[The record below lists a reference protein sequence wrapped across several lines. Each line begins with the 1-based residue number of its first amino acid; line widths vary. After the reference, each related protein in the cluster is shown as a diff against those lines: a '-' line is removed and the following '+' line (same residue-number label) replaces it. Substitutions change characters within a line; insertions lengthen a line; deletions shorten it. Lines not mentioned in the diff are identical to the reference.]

1 MELNE
6 FINTVTKVKSQMLR
20 QAQTYLRNTE
30 DAEDVVQEALAK
42 LWQMRQRI
50 DNAEKMAHLASV
62 IVKNT
67 SLNSIRN
74 RKRETHLC
82 PPCEVGSLLVSSDTP
97 QRQLEYKETHQ
108 RLQQAITQLPDKQ
121 RAVVRMRNVE
131 QLSYTEIAQ
140 VLGTTESS
148 VRAMICK
155 ARATLMRQLTIN
167 NGVPLKE

>member
-1 MELNE
+1 
-6 FINTVTKVKSQMLR
+6 MLQ
-20 QAQTYLRNTE
+20 QAQTYLKDTE

-50 DNAEKMAHLASV
+50 DDAEKMAHLASV

-67 SLNSIRN
+67 SLNTIRN
-74 RKRETHLC
+74 RKKRETHPD
-82 PPCEVGSLLVSSDTP
+82 PPFEGERWMVSDDSP
-97 QRQLEYKETHQ
+97 QRQLEYKEMRQ
-108 RLQQAITQLPDKQ
+108 RLQQAIIQLPDKQ
-121 RAVVRMRNVE
+121 RAVMRMRNVE

-155 ARATLMRQLTIN
+155 ARATLIKQMKSTI
-167 NGVPLKE
+167 

>member
-6 FINTVTKVKSQMLR
+6 FINTVTAVRSQMLQ
-20 QAQTYLRNTE
+20 QAQTYLKDTD

-62 IVKNT
+62 IVKNS
-67 SLNSIRN
+67 SLNAIRKK
-74 RKRETHLC
+74 RKSLSPPLPRREGDVS
-82 PPCEVGSLLVSSDTP
+82 ERWMASSDSP
-97 QRQLEYKETHQ
+97 QRQLEYKETRQ
-108 RLQQAITQLPDKQ
+108 RLQQAIKQLPDKQ
-121 RAVVRMRNVE
+121 RAVMRMRNVE

-155 ARATLMRQLTIN
+155 ARATLMKQMKSTI
-167 NGVPLKE
+167 

>member
-6 FINTVTKVKSQMLR
+6 FIHTVTKMRSQMLH
-20 QAQTYLRNTE
+20 QAQTYLRDTD

-42 LWQMRQRI
+42 LWQMHDRI
-50 DNAEKMAHLASV
+50 DGAEKMAHLASV

-67 SLNSIRN
+67 SLNAIRN
-74 RKRETHLC
+74 RKKA
-82 PPCEVGSLLVSSDTP
+82 SLLSPEGDVGRIASSDSP
-97 QRQLEYKETHQ
+97 QQQLEFKETRQ
-108 RLQQAITQLPDKQ
+108 RLQKAITKLPDKQ
-121 RAVVRMRNVE
+121 RAVMRMRNVE

-155 ARATLMRQLTIN
+155 ARTTLMKQMKSTI
-167 NGVPLKE
+167 

>member
-6 FINTVTKVKSQMLR
+6 FINTVTAVRNRMLQ
-20 QAQTYLRNTE
+20 QAQTYLRDTD

-50 DNAEKMAHLASV
+50 DDAEKMAHLASV

-67 SLNSIRN
+67 SLNAIRN
-74 RKRETHLC
+74 SKSKATLLSHDGD
-82 PPCEVGSLLVSSDTP
+82 VGRIVSSDSP
-97 QRQLEYKETHQ
+97 QRQMEEKETRE
-108 RLQQAITQLPDKQ
+108 RLQQIITQLPDKQ
-121 RAVVRMRNVE
+121 RAVMRMRNVE
-131 QLSYTEIAQ
+131 QLSYKEIAQ

-155 ARATLMRQLTIN
+155 ARATLMKQLKSTI
-167 NGVPLKE
+167 